1 MERTYIMLKPDS
13 IKRKLAGKI
22 ISRIEEKGYNIT
34 NMKMMML
41 DEKVLKEHYSHIAD
55 QPFFPEIVKFM
66 TSGPVI
72 GMIVEGPSVVQGMRN
87 IIGATRCLDAD
98 PGSIRGDFAFTNGE
112 NLIHGSDTIENAEA
126 EIRRFFGKNA

>member
-13 IKRKLAGKI
+13 IKRKLAGRI
-22 ISRIEEKGYNIT
+22 ISRIEDKGYNIT

-41 DEKVLKEHYSHIAD
+41 DEKILKEHYSHIAD

-72 GMIVEGPSVVQGMRN
+72 GMIVEGPNVVQGMRN

-98 PGSIRGDFAFTNGE
+98 AGSIRGDFAFTNGE
-112 NLIHGSDTIENAEA
+112 NLIHGSDTVENAEI
-126 EIRRFFGKNA
+126 EIKRFFGKNA